1 MSKLTDIL
9 FTFLCNS
16 QRVREICQFD
26 LTCPIS
32 GVGPEVVRKLL
43 LEENLK
49 IRERKD
55 SKVSGASVLLNDC

>member
-1 MSKLTDIL
+1 MKE
-9 FTFLCNS
+9 
-16 QRVREICQFD
+16 VCQFD

-49 IRERKD
+49 IRARKD
-55 SKVSGASVLLNDC
+55 SKVSRTGATVDLNLPFITFIPSCSSFYVV